1 MKGRDLMHT
10 IGEKRI
16 RMLNPREI
24 KKPSATIRTDFKEN
38 ELQLLRDSIS
48 ASGVLQPIL
57 VRKIKKGKYELISGG
72 RRLNASLMAGLRRVP
87 CVVHNADDNTA
98 LLYSLTEN
106 LQSSRLSFFDEARAI
121 NRLISAK
128 GMSLSTVA
136 SHLGVSQ
143 TTLFSKLQLL
153 RLEERLINRIT
164 EADLTEDHARALL
177 RLPKEGRAEAL
188 NTIIDQ
194 KLSVGQAEDYIFKI
208 LNPPF
213 KCEEKPQEKSNKKG
227 VITDPRIFSNSLT
240 KLIDTLKSS
249 GIKVN
254 FKKSESEKYTEY
266 KIRIKKE
273 ATDKAEPLQL
283 KLCQ

>member
-1 MKGRDLMHT
+1 
-10 IGEKRI
+10 
-16 RMLNPREI
+16 MLNPREI
-24 KKPSATIRTDFKEN
+24 KKPSATLRTDFKEN

-57 VRKIKKGKYELISGG
+57 VRKIKKGKYELISGN
-72 RRLNASLMAGLRRVP
+72 RRLTASLMAGLRRVP
-87 CVVHNADDNTA
+87 CVVHNADDNMA

-128 GMSLSTVA
+128 GMSLSAVA

-194 KLSVGQAEDYIFKI
+194 KLSVAQAEDYIFKI

-227 VITDPRIFSNSLT
+227 VITDPRLFSNSLT
-240 KLIDTLKSS
+240 KLIDTLKSI

-254 FKKSESEKYTEY
+254 FRKSESEKYTEY

-273 ATDKAEPLQL
+273 TTDKAEPIQL

>member
-1 MKGRDLMHT
+1 MHT

>member
-1 MKGRDLMHT
+1 MHT

-16 RMLNPREI
+16 RMLNPRDI
-24 KKPSATIRTDFKEN
+24 KKPSATVRTDFKEN

-57 VRKIKKGKYELISGG
+57 VRKIKKGKYELISGN

-106 LQSSRLSFFDEARAI
+106 LQSSKLSFFDEARAI

-128 GMSLSTVA
+128 GMTLSAVA

-213 KCEEKPQEKSNKKG
+213 KCEEKPQEKVTKKG
-227 VITDPRIFSNSLT
+227 IITDPRIFSNSLT

-254 FKKSESEKYTEY
+254 FRKSESEKYTEY

-273 ATDKAEPLQL
+273 ATDCSEPIQL

>member
-1 MKGRDLMHT
+1 MHT

-57 VRKIKKGKYELISGG
+57 VRKIKKGKYELISGN
-72 RRLNASLMAGLRRVP
+72 RRLTASLMAGLRRVP

-106 LQSSRLSFFDEARAI
+106 LQSSKLSFFDEARAI

-128 GMSLSTVA
+128 GMSLSAVA

-153 RLEERLINRIT
+153 RLEERIINRIT

-188 NTIIDQ
+188 NTIIDE
-194 KLSVGQAEDYIFKI
+194 KLSVSEAEDYIFKI

-213 KCEEKPQEKSNKKG
+213 ERQEKPQEKSNKKG
-227 VITDPRIFSNSLT
+227 VITDPRLFSNSLT

-254 FKKSESEKYTEY
+254 FRKSESEKYTEY